1 MNNLLLWVILS
12 NLIVGTLVWVVMDYK
27 IIELKNDIYGNKIII
42 NELTRLVV
50 ILSEQG
56 NKKSSD

>member
-1 MNNLLLWVILS
+1 MNNILFGVILS
-12 NLIVGTLVWVVMDYK
+12 NLIVGTLVWVVMDHK
-27 IIELKNDIYGNKIII
+27 ILGLKNDIYGNKVII
-42 NELTRLVV
+42 NELTRLAV